1 MFDSFIWFNWAPLER
16 SAEQNELSASEM
28 VRILEDN
35 KAPVFQLWEM
45 QMI

>member
-1 MFDSFIWFNWAPLER
+1 MFNWAPFVQER
-16 SAEQNELSASEM
+16 SAEPSELSASEM

-35 KAPVFQLWEM
+35 KALVFQCWEM